1 MDLWHVLHVL
11 LRRKWVILAAGLLT
25 ALAASAAHF
34 LMGSYYRGSVFL
46 LPSEAA
52 LQGVTSLN
60 PGLQPPESG
69 AGVRQA
75 RLANLVALA
84 QDPALAGAVSRSLL
98 GEGIELDGERLLRDV
113 EVRTV
118 TGDGGQATALVRID
132 VEGQEPE
139 RVRAIAD
146 RWASVFIGN
155 YRRMVAEGVDQTVAF
170 LSRQRDE
177 AKQQLDAAENNIVRF
192 RRARGFVA
200 VDEEK
205 GRAVSALGARRSEWQ
220 AAVATLADV
229 GAQLAWVESR
239 LAGTS
244 PTRSEALAPEP
255 STLARELQQLIDQEE
270 TRLTAE
276 LATKTEEHWDVRP
289 IRRRLEALRRRLAE
303 EESKA
308 RVAYKVAP
316 DPEFLRLQEQ
326 RATLEGRK
334 RAAEARLARLEQ
346 ALLAERQEV
355 RRFTD
360 ADIAMARLTR
370 ARQLA
375 EARYLTFAEKL
386 SDALLQRRVLQERNY
401 LSRSPIDRAGVVVE
415 GPISRAPNLIPLA
428 LVGFLVGLGLG
439 VATLLA
445 IDAMDTS
452 AQTPDEVEALVGLP
466 VAGLIP
472 TAQGVL
478 PAQMLPRITHL
489 RPTSAHAEAYR
500 FLASDLLM
508 AAAEADVRVVMVATA
523 KPGQGGTS
531 TIANL
536 AITLAQA
543 GRRVALVDADL
554 RRPRLHEIF
563 DQPVEPGLAN
573 VLANGMGPREA
584 LRSTDVEGLVL
595 LPAGASP
602 ENPWQL
608 LRSPKMFRVI
618 EAVRDS
624 VDFVLIDTP
633 SALVFADAL
642 TLTRYV
648 DGVFVVIRARAAA
661 GRELQVKTL
670 LNRANAPILGVVLND
685 VDGAEV
691 DAYRYHHHYY
701 GRDAVPAVETRIP
714 RPPKPALPVP
724 ESDDVI

>member
-1 MDLWHVLHVL
+1 MDLWHVLHIL
-11 LRRKWVILAAGLLT
+11 LRRRWVILAAGLLT
-25 ALAASAAHF
+25 ALAAVSAHY

-60 PGLQPPESG
+60 PGLQPTEGVAG
-69 AGVRQA
+69 ARQA

-84 QDPALAGAVSRSLL
+84 QDPALAGAVARSLRT
-98 GEGIELDGERLLRDV
+98 EGIEADGKQLLRDV
-113 EVRTV
+113 TVRTV
-118 TGDGGQATALVRID
+118 TGEDGHATALIRVD
-132 VEGQEPE
+132 VEGQQPD
-139 RVRAIAD
+139 RVRATAD
-146 RWASVFIGN
+146 RWALVFISN

-177 AKQQLDAAENNIVRF
+177 SKRSLDDAEGAIVRF
-192 RRARGFVA
+192 REARGFVA

-205 GRAVSALGARRSEWQ
+205 GRAVSAWGARRSEWQ
-220 AAVATLADV
+220 TAVANLADL
-229 GAQLAWVESR
+229 GAQVAWTDAR
-239 LAGTS
+239 LARIS
-244 PTRSEALAPEP
+244 PTRSEEEPAPQ
-255 STLARELQQLIDQEE
+255 STLARELQRQIDQEE

-276 LATKTEEHWDVRP
+276 LATKTEEHWDVKP
-289 IRRRLEALRRRLAE
+289 IRQRLDALRIRLAQE
-303 EESKA
+303 QGEV
-308 RVAYKVAP
+308 RVARKVVP

-326 RATLEGRK
+326 RANLEGRK
-334 RAAEARLARLEQ
+334 AAAEARLARLEQ
-346 ALLAERQEV
+346 ALLSERQEAE
-355 RRFTD
+355 RFTD

-375 EARYLTFAEKL
+375 EGRYMTFASKL
-386 SDALLQRRVLQERNY
+386 SDAMLQRRILQERNY
-401 LSRSPIDRAGVVVE
+401 LSRSPVDRAGVVVE
-415 GPISRAPNLIPLA
+415 GPISRAPKPIHLA

-439 VATLLA
+439 IAALLGL
-445 IDAMDTS
+445 DALDTS
-452 AQTPDEVEALVGLP
+452 AQTPHEVEAMVGLP

-472 TAQGVL
+472 SAD
-478 PAQMLPRITHL
+478 PDISPQMLPQITHL

-500 FLASDLLM
+500 FLASDLLL

-531 TIANL
+531 TITNL

-543 GRRVALVDADL
+543 GKQVALVDADL

-563 DQPVEPGLAN
+563 EQPVEPGLAN
-573 VLANGMGPREA
+573 VLANGMGPRDA
-584 LRSTDVEGLVL
+584 LRKTDVDGLEL

-608 LRSPKMFRVI
+608 LRSRKMFSVI
-618 EAVRDS
+618 EALRDS

-648 DGVFVVIRARAAA
+648 DGIFVVIRARAAA

-685 VDGAEV
+685 VEGSEV

-701 GRDAVPAVETRIP
+701 TREEIPAGTTPAR
-714 RPPKPALPVP
+714 RPERALPAP
-724 ESDDVI
+724 EDDDAI